1 MRPREDTILL
11 KDMLDYAQRAVTAIE
26 GQSLAALDGD
36 AVLVGALERFVEVI
50 GEAASR
56 LSETTREMAPEIRW
70 HEIIA
75 MRNRLVHG
83 YFAVDL
89 NILWTVV
96 NDDLPELI
104 DALER
109 LIPSATDSSE

>member
-1 MRPREDTILL
+1 MRPPDDTVLL
-11 KDMLDYAQRAVTAIE
+11 TDMLDYAQRAVIALE
-26 GQSLAALDGD
+26 GRSREVLDTD

-56 LSETTREMAPEIRW
+56 LSENTRETSPNVPW

-89 NILWTVV
+89 DILWTVV

-104 DALER
+104 DALDR
-109 LIPSATDSSE
+109 LITSGTDSSE

>member
-1 MRPREDTILL
+1 MRPPDDSILL
-11 KDMLDYAQRAVTAIE
+11 ADMLDYARRAVTA
-26 GQSLAALDGD
+26 LDGRSREVLDTD

-56 LSETTREMAPEIRW
+56 LSENTSKTAPEVPW

-104 DALER
+104 DALDR
-109 LIPSATDSSE
+109 LITSGTNSSE

>member
-1 MRPREDTILL
+1 
-11 KDMLDYAQRAVTAIE
+11 
-26 GQSLAALDGD
+26 
-36 AVLVGALERFVEVI
+36 VGALERFVEVI

-56 LSETTREMAPEIRW
+56 LSENTRETSPNVPW

-89 NILWTVV
+89 DILWTVV

-104 DALER
+104 EALDR
-109 LIPSATDSSE
+109 LITSGTDSSE

>member
-1 MRPREDTILL
+1 MRPPDDTILL
-11 KDMLDYAQRAVTAIE
+11 ADMLDYAQRAVIALE
-26 GQSLAALDGD
+26 GQSRRVLDTD

-56 LSETTREMAPEIRW
+56 LSENTRESAPEVPW

-89 NILWTVV
+89 DILWTVV
-96 NDDLPELI
+96 NDDLPELV
-104 DALER
+104 DTLDR
-109 LIPSATDSSE
+109 LITSGTNSSE

>member
-1 MRPREDTILL
+1 
-11 KDMLDYAQRAVTAIE
+11 MLDYAQRAVI
-26 GQSLAALDGD
+26 ALDGRSREVLDTD

-56 LSETTREMAPEIRW
+56 LSENTRETSPNVPW

-89 NILWTVV
+89 DILWTVV

-104 DALER
+104 DALDR
-109 LIPSATDSSE
+109 LIKSDNG

>member
-1 MRPREDTILL
+1 MRPREDTVLL
-11 KDMLDYAQRAVTAIE
+11 QDMLDYAQRAIDALA
-26 GQSLAALDGD
+26 GKSRDSLESDK
-36 AVLVGALERFVEVI
+36 VLAGALERFVEVI

-56 LSETTREMAPEIRW
+56 LSDATREASPEVPW

-89 NILWTVV
+89 DILWTVV
-96 NDDLPELI
+96 HDDLPGLI
-104 DALER
+104 ATLKGLVEGE
-109 LIPSATDSSE
+109 TDS

>member
-1 MRPREDTILL
+1 MRPREDVILL
-11 KDMLDYAQRAVTAIE
+11 TDMLDYARRAVFALE
-26 GQSLAALDGD
+26 GQSREVLDTD
-36 AVLVGALERFVEVI
+36 VVLVGALERFVEVI

-56 LSETTREMAPEIRW
+56 LSETTLEMAPEIPW

-89 NILWTVV
+89 DILWTVAH
-96 NDDLPELI
+96 DDLPELI
-104 DALER
+104 ATLEE
-109 LIPSATDSSE
+109 LVEDDPLDT

>member
-1 MRPREDTILL
+1 MRPREDTVLL
-11 KDMLDYAQRAVTAIE
+11 RDMLDYARRAESAVENRTRADLDDDVI
-26 GQSLAALDGD
+26 LA
-36 AVLVGALERFVEVI
+36 GALERFVEVI

-56 LSETTREMAPEIRW
+56 LSEPTRNAARDVPW

-89 NILWTVV
+89 DILWTVV
-96 NDDLPELI
+96 HDDLPPLI
-104 DALER
+104 ATLED
-109 LIPSATDSSE
+109 IVEDSTES